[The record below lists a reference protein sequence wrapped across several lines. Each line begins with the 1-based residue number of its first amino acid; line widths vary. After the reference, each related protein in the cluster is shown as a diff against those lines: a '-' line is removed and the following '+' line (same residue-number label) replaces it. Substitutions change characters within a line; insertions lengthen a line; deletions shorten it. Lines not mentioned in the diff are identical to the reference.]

1 MIRKSLCCLAVFV
14 GSLLGV
20 CANAVTTSKDIDIIV
35 THAPTSQTSQT
46 IVGINPELITPS
58 SLQFIAQSGNAGI
71 VVGTVTA
78 IMWPATPL
86 FSGTYS
92 ISGPDVAAF
101 LINKSTGVLS
111 LAGDQTTA
119 RNYSINV
126 VATRGG
132 VSGSP
137 LTKAFT
143 VVGLPPGTPII
154 TVDNYTPSPGGTVHV
169 TVKNS
174 PNTFGT
180 DWVGLEFPRNYRSGG
195 PSTSKYVGNGL
206 HDATLTFTLP
216 KIFSDNY
223 TYLNFRLLVNNS
235 FSPIAYSPVMTVQ
248 PSTAWIPP
256 SGTNSFV
263 APWTPARTLTVCP
276 AGCDFSLPSAAVAAA
291 SSTDFTKITVQAG
304 AYVDCMRVGAPAH
317 LWLQGVGG
325 DFAAMGW
332 TLPCN
337 SQGTIVFNSGGQLII
352 DNMALG
358 DVAQGGSGNGGAIW
372 VSGGGDLQLRN
383 DYLHDSSMGLIT
395 QNSQPNTFEITNTVF
410 TRNGGVSGPSHNIY
424 IGAGSVKTTMK
435 NSISRQAITG
445 YEFKTRSLVN
455 NLTCNLLIGDQ
466 DALYNDSALIDDGPG
481 SEDHLH
487 NNLFLKGPGTVN
499 FHFFGWGIDQ
509 EGQVNSPRFVDM
521 DGNIVINDDPDLS
534 SPHFSWYWYIFNS
547 MIPSPPYTTT
557 NNIWV
562 GDPAHNTFAGVNPPI
577 SPTEFVQGPTDRIFV
592 SRAAAGLSQPF
603 PIPAACTEQIG
614 NVSVP

>member
-1 MIRKSLCCLAVFV
+1 M
-14 GSLLGV
+14 
-20 CANAVTTSKDIDIIV
+20 
-35 THAPTSQTSQT
+35 
-46 IVGINPELITPS
+46 
-58 SLQFIAQSGNAGI
+58 
-71 VVGTVTA
+71 
-78 IMWPATPL
+78 
-86 FSGTYS
+86 
-92 ISGPDVAAF
+92 
-101 LINKSTGVLS
+101 
-111 LAGDQTTA
+111 
-119 RNYSINV
+119 
-126 VATRGG
+126 
-132 VSGSP
+132 
-137 LTKAFT
+137 
-143 VVGLPPGTPII
+143 
-154 TVDNYTPSPGGTVHV
+154 HV

-174 PNTFGT
+174 PNTLGT

-195 PSTSKYVGNGL
+195 PSTSEYVGNGL

-291 SSTDFTKITVQAG
+291 SSTDFTKITVRAG

-424 IGAGSVKTTMK
+424 IGAGGVKTTMK